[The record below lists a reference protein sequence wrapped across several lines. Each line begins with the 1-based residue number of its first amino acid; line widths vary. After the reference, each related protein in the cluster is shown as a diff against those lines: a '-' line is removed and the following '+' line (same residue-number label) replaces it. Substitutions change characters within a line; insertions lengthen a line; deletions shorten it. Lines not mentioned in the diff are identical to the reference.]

1 MLYPTNRAFQGWYM
15 GMKIRLLVAL
25 MSTLASL
32 AMAQSHAE
40 GSSSVSY
47 VLLSYP
53 ENKDR
58 AISSVDGQEITLED
72 LARHME
78 ERHRPG
84 FREFLATDA
93 GNLYFRSGFVA
104 TWVRQYTDIVALKS
118 EARYRDLNLADADAF
133 LAQALKTG
141 FENWLQVYLEERH
154 REGRP
159 LPVDQDRIDALLT
172 DYQNEYGLET
182 EVRGWLDFH
191 RSEEATDVEVRKYHT
206 DNASIF
212 GGRVTLAHIL
222 IYTRDPVTG
231 ILLEGEAMGRAEQ
244 RLADALARIREDG
257 SNFGEVARLISDDR
271 RSGERG
277 GVFPNV
283 ARFDPR
289 LPANLCR
296 TVWYLRDGEVSE
308 PVATRF
314 GTHIVK
320 RISLQMTQFVLFTE
334 QIVPEVRATMREHKQ
349 EDLLFD
355 LRERRRVELLY

>member
-1 MLYPTNRAFQGWYM
+1 M
-15 GMKIRLLVAL
+15 GMKIRLLAAL
-25 MSTLASL
+25 LSTLAPC
-32 AMAQSHAE
+32 MAQGDAE
-40 GSSSVSY
+40 NASSVPY

-53 ENKDR
+53 EDKDR
-58 AISSVDGQEITLED
+58 VIAMVNGQEVSLED
-72 LARHME
+72 LASHIE

-104 TWVRQYTDIVALKS
+104 TWVRQYADIVALKS

-141 FENWLQVYLEERH
+141 FENWLQVYLEERR

-182 EVRGWLDFH
+182 EVRGWLNFH
-191 RSEEATDVEVRKYHT
+191 VSGEATDEEVRKYHT
-206 DNASIF
+206 DNANIF

-222 IYTRDPVTG
+222 VYTRDPITG
-231 ILLEGEAMGRAEQ
+231 IRLDGEPRERAEQ
-244 RLADALARIREDG
+244 RLGDALARLREDG
-257 SNFGEVARLISDDR
+257 SNFGDVAKLLSDDR

-308 PVATRF
+308 PIETRF
-314 GTHIVK
+314 GTHIIK
-320 RISLQMTQFVLFTE
+320 RISFQMNQFVLFTE
-334 QIVPEVRATMREHKQ
+334 RIVPEVRATMREHRQ
-349 EDLLFD
+349 EELLFD

>member
-1 MLYPTNRAFQGWYM
+1 MLYPTIRAYQARYM
-15 GMKIRLLVAL
+15 GMKIRLLAAL
-25 MSTLASL
+25 ISALAPL
-32 AMAQSHAE
+32 AMGQSDADNP
-40 GSSSVSY
+40 SSGSY

-53 ENKDR
+53 EDRDR
-58 AISSVDGQEITLED
+58 AVARVDGQEITLED

-93 GNLYFRSGFVA
+93 GNLYFRSKFVA
-104 TWVRQYTDIVALKS
+104 TWVRQYADIVALKS
-118 EARYRDLNLADADAF
+118 EARYRDLDLAEADAF

-141 FENWLQVYLEERH
+141 FENWLQVYLEERQ

-159 LPVDQDRIDALLT
+159 LPVNQDRIDDLLT
-172 DYQNEYGLET
+172 DYQNDYGLET

-191 RSEEATDVEVRKYHT
+191 EPGEATDQEVRKYHT
-206 DNASIF
+206 ENASIF

-222 IYTRDPVTG
+222 IYTRDPGTG
-231 ILLEGEAMGRAEQ
+231 ILLEGEAKERAEQ
-244 RLADALARIREDG
+244 QLADALARIRKDG
-257 SNFGEVARLISDDR
+257 SNFGEVAKLLSDDR
-271 RSGERG
+271 RSAERG

-296 TVWYLRDGEVSE
+296 TVWFLRDGEVSE
-308 PVATRF
+308 PIETRF

-320 RISLQMTQFVLFTE
+320 KISFQMTQFVLFTE
-334 QIVPEVRATMREHKQ
+334 RIVPEVRATMREHKQ
-349 EDLLFD
+349 EELLFD
-355 LRERRRVELLY
+355 LRKRRRVELLY